1 MQRVCK
7 NCGACKSLYRGSAGR
22 SWSENGLCCDER
34 DMMTEAGGSC
44 SLWQPRGAAYGFS
57 SRREDT
63 EEDIAAL
70 MELLREE

>member
-1 MQRVCK
+1 
-7 NCGACKSLYRGSAGR
+7 
-22 SWSENGLCCDER
+22 
-34 DMMTEAGGSC
+34 MMTEAGGSC

>member
-22 SWSENGLCCDER
+22 SWSENGLYCDER

-44 SLWQPRGAAYGFS
+44 SLWQPR
-57 SRREDT
+57 DT